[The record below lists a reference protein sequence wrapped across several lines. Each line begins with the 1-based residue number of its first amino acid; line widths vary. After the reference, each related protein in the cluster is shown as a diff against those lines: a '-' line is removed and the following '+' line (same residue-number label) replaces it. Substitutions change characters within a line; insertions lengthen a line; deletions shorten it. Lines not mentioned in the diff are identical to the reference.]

1 MARRPLLIA
10 HRGASAERPEHT
22 LEAYARAIELGADY
36 IEPDLVATRDGALI
50 ARHEAE
56 LSTTTDV
63 ADRTHFAERRT
74 TKTIDGRHLTGWFAE
89 DFTLAEIR
97 TLRAKER
104 LPGFRP
110 ANTRY
115 DGRFAVPT
123 FAEIVALAR
132 SEGARLGRT
141 IGVYPELKHPTF
153 LARQGIDVTALMLAE
168 LRRLDLTASDAPVF
182 VQCFEIGPLERLAHA
197 VETPRILLFAAE
209 GGPADRPDLTYADLA
224 DPAELEAIATYATGI
239 GVSLRLLLDEA
250 EAEAPTPLVADAHSA
265 GLAIHGWTMR
275 AENAFLP
282 PAYRTSDD
290 LTQVG
295 DYASYWNALIA
306 TGADGF
312 FVDNLAQWNALWPST
327 SPPPE
332 GTTSS

>member
-1 MARRPLLIA
+1 MNRRPLLIA

-22 LEAYARAIELGADY
+22 LEAYARAIELGADF
-36 IEPDLVATRDGALI
+36 IEPDLVATKDGALI

-63 ADRTHFAERRT
+63 ADRDQFAERRT

-110 ANTRY
+110 ANTRF
-115 DGRFAVPT
+115 DGKFAVPT

-132 SEGARLGRT
+132 SEGTRLGRT
-141 IGVYPELKHPTF
+141 VGVYPELKHPTF
-153 LARQGIDVTALMLAE
+153 LARKGIDVTALMLAE
-168 LRRLDLTASDAPVF
+168 LQRLDLTAADAPLF
-182 VQCFEIGPLERLAHA
+182 VQCFEVGPLERLAQA
-197 VETPRILLFAAE
+197 VDTPRILLFAAE
-209 GGPADRPDLTYADLA
+209 GGPADRPDRTYADLA
-224 DPAELEAIATYATGI
+224 EPAALERIASYATGI
-239 GVSLRLLLDEA
+239 GVNLRLLLDEND
-250 EAEAPTPLVADAHSA
+250 APTALVADAHAA
-265 GLAIHGWTMR
+265 GLAVHGWTMR

-282 PAYRTSDD
+282 PAYRNSDD

-295 DYASYWNALIA
+295 DYASYWRALIA

-312 FVDNLAQWNALWPST
+312 FVDNLAEWNALWPST
-327 SPPPE
+327 SLPAD
-332 GTTSS
+332 GTTIP